1 MFSLKKII
9 FLSAVLAFIF
19 FSQNI
24 LFSVELKEKEKEK
37 SFVLGLKLFKDGFYI
52 PAIEVFS
59 DFLIKDQKN
68 TKNIIARF
76 LLAESFRKTKQFD
89 LAIKNFQLILA
100 DKNHSA
106 KVFYIKS
113 YIRLGEIHEL
123 QGNELKS
130 SINYE
135 NAFVHFKSNKSKK
148 FSYLSSLIEKKM
160 LRASFA
166 RYGKNDCQSSIQN
179 IKKLELISGWK
190 DSLSGKDYIRYLFL
204 RGDCALRSDNFKL
217 SKFYFS
223 KILLSKTSLYIQ
235 EQSKFRLAISLDELN
250 EKEKA
255 FAIYLQIVKQKKNS
269 NFKGFIFSLWRLSE
283 ISEELMDWKKSI
295 RYLKLLRKSIEK
307 KGVVKDREFSQFYG
321 LSKIRIREI
330 KLFLSKIQERNLVVE
345 KEKINFARKVRNRKK
360 RIKEIEKK
368 YQEQTRKRDEE
379 NVRRKKAFLE
389 ALVDYKNKIRRSE
402 EQYLRKVE
410 KRKKKIRALRL
421 ENVEKLETYKKKVRD
436 LERAYLRKVKNRE
449 KNVRVLKLENIK
461 KLEFYKKKVRQLEKE
476 YLRKVKQRKEKVLFL
491 KKKYKE
497 RVMEREKFIRSR
509 EPLFR

>member
-148 FSYLSSLIEKKM
+148 FS
-160 LRASFA
+160 
-166 RYGKNDCQSSIQN
+166 
-179 IKKLELISGWK
+179 
-190 DSLSGKDYIRYLFL
+190 
-204 RGDCALRSDNFKL
+204 
-217 SKFYFS
+217 
-223 KILLSKTSLYIQ
+223 
-235 EQSKFRLAISLDELN
+235 
-250 EKEKA
+250 
-255 FAIYLQIVKQKKNS
+255 
-269 NFKGFIFSLWRLSE
+269 
-283 ISEELMDWKKSI
+283 
-295 RYLKLLRKSIEK
+295 
-307 KGVVKDREFSQFYG
+307 
-321 LSKIRIREI
+321 
-330 KLFLSKIQERNLVVE
+330 
-345 KEKINFARKVRNRKK
+345 
-360 RIKEIEKK
+360 
-368 YQEQTRKRDEE
+368 
-379 NVRRKKAFLE
+379 
-389 ALVDYKNKIRRSE
+389 
-402 EQYLRKVE
+402 
-410 KRKKKIRALRL
+410 
-421 ENVEKLETYKKKVRD
+421 
-436 LERAYLRKVKNRE
+436 
-449 KNVRVLKLENIK
+449 
-461 KLEFYKKKVRQLEKE
+461 
-476 YLRKVKQRKEKVLFL
+476 
-491 KKKYKE
+491 
-497 RVMEREKFIRSR
+497 
-509 EPLFR
+509 